1 MKLRKRLRSTTDK
14 ASDQISQKALRAA
27 IKKVL
32 QKNFAPWDPTE
43 REKALVKIAT
53 GLETAAQGVR
63 ELLKSEYLQ
72 AK

>member
-1 MKLRKRLRSTTDK
+1 MRSTADK
-14 ASDQISQKALRAA
+14 KSDQISQKALQDA

-63 ELLKSEYLQ
+63 ELLRSEFLQ